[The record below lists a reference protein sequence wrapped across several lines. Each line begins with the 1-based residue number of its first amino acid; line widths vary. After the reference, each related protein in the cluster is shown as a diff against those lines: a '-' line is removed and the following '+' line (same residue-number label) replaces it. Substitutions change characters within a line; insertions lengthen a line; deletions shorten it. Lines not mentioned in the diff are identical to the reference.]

1 VAFVSKH
8 RDVCYKI
15 MRRYYSQRKKE
26 GQSLILSNLKELVFA
41 TFKDFENRGFFQ
53 ESFGYHC
60 VDAGY
65 VAGSVGEDIE
75 NYFLRSLRKA
85 GLWPLDEK
93 YFLYSEDDLFDVIEL
108 LFDVV
113 SKPKEGNYHSYSD
126 CGWHY
131 STFEKSSGQEEF
143 RREINTY
150 LQDYEPGYVLSSRG
164 EILLLGEKGLTHLLE
179 APLPK
184 FDSTNVEEKVELAV
198 LKYRSRHS
206 DTNARREAVRQLAD
220 VLEYIRPRLAKQI
233 SKKDENDLFTIA
245 NNFAIRHH
253 NQVQRTDYDSNW
265 LSWFFYLYLST
276 IHLFLRLAKGD

>member
-1 VAFVSKH
+1 
-8 RDVCYKI
+8 

-26 GQSLILSNLKELVFA
+26 GPSLILNNLKELVFA
-41 TFKDFENRGFFQ
+41 TFKDFENSGFFQ

-65 VAGSVGEDIE
+65 VPGLVGDDIE
-75 NYFLRSLRKA
+75 NYCLRSLRKT
-85 GLWPLDEK
+85 GLWPLSEK
-93 YFLYSEDDLFDVIEL
+93 YPSYSENDLFDVIEL

-113 SKPKEGNYHSYSD
+113 SKPMEGDYHSYCD

-131 STFEKSSGQEEF
+131 NTFDKSSGQEEF
-143 RREINTY
+143 RKEINMY

-164 EILLLGEKGLTHLLE
+164 KILLLGEKGLTHLLE

-184 FDSTNVEEKVELAV
+184 YDPANVEEKVELAV

-206 DTNARREAVRQLAD
+206 NINTRREAVRQLAD
-220 VLEYIRPRLAKQI
+220 VLEYIRPRLAKRI
-233 SKKDENDLFTIA
+233 SKKVENDLFTIA

-253 NQVQRTDYDSNW
+253 NQVQQTDYDSNW

-276 IHLFLRLAKGD
+276 IHLFLRLSKSQ